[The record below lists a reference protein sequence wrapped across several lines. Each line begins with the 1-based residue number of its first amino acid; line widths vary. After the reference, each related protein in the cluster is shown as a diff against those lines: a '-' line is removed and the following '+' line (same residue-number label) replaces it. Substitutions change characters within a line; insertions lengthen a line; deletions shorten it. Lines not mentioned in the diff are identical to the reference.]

1 MPSTDELEKKICF
14 EKKLWVLF
22 HKLQNWLENFSW
34 SVITIT
40 SSQSLDKTII
50 LGTFFRYRIQS
61 NSAFRLSILLLL
73 QWYYSYFLM
82 QKNTYFSVKIN
93 FQKFSVKSISR
104 KFSWK
109 WLSRKIISYQT
120 IPHNY
125 NTTGNYYSQ
134 HSDRIYSDINHSNT
148 GHRNRQKLV
157 INETE
162 PFLSSR
168 SEDNEEAI
176 FINKNLE
183 LVGTLKS
190 TFIDWIKIINCKQL
204 VCFGL

>member
-1 MPSTDELEKKICF
+1 MSVSFSKYKKHSKIVLRSF
-14 EKKLWVLF
+14 LMTSFALYWWTREEDLFWKKKLWVLF

-73 QWYYSYFLM
+73 QWYYILM
-82 QKNTYFSVKIN
+82 QKNTHFSVKIN
-93 FQKFSVKSISR
+93 FKKFFMKSMSR

-120 IPHNY
+120 IPHN
-125 NTTGNYYSQ
+125 
-134 HSDRIYSDINHSNT
+134 
-148 GHRNRQKLV
+148 
-157 INETE
+157 
-162 PFLSSR
+162 SR
-168 SEDNEEAI
+168 
-176 FINKNLE
+176 E
-183 LVGTLKS
+183 LPM
-190 TFIDWIKIINCKQL
+190 
-204 VCFGL
+204 